1 MLLGRLGIDMPGQV
15 DAEQAWGMSVSGGE
29 YWGLDGL
36 AFVEFPLWGVSLGV
50 ALVGYYHRRRLL
62 ELPDLSTDASPVG
75 HPQSAERHTSLSA

>member
-1 MLLGRLGIDMPGQV
+1 
-15 DAEQAWGMSVSGGE
+15 VSGGE

-62 ELPDLSTDASPVG
+62 ELPALPADASPAG
-75 HPQSAERHTSLSA
+75 HPQSTEGHTSIGA